1 MTLVTPPPSQR
12 SLPKRSPFLAHPI
25 QVFPNQAIPSSPPST
40 RGTTHHKAC
49 QSSNQNLLSS
59 IVQQRIIQR
68 LSINSKSK
76 SNLDPQNELVDI
88 QCIQYVL
95 SIRIL
100 EYPLYLTITL
110 STHSHVQQTLQH
122 SPLSQLQN
130 QRTVLHTQPRQVV
143 STEVRVDQHTTRE
156 VDQSLLQRRGGR
168 QPRQCWRQDGNSPGR
183 LGRSVVL
190 CDAHIVTVRTQHVH
204 QRVHS
209 SSDLV
214 LRHGEWHGFDG
225 HQQLLLV
232 VRELPTALLLV
243 ADSLFLTTLSSRV
256 LLQRCGSS
264 SSETGSRGALKSLG
278 SRRWGAEAFPA
289 CSPEAARDM
298 SVRRQC
304 GWGFH

>member
-88 QCIQYVL
+88 QCVQYVL

-156 VDQSLLQRRGGR
+156 VDQSLL
-168 QPRQCWRQDGNSPGR
+168 
-183 LGRSVVL
+183 
-190 CDAHIVTVRTQHVH
+190 
-204 QRVHS
+204 
-209 SSDLV
+209 
-214 LRHGEWHGFDG
+214 
-225 HQQLLLV
+225 
-232 VRELPTALLLV
+232 
-243 ADSLFLTTLSSRV
+243 
-256 LLQRCGSS
+256 
-264 SSETGSRGALKSLG
+264 
-278 SRRWGAEAFPA
+278 
-289 CSPEAARDM
+289 
-298 SVRRQC
+298 
-304 GWGFH
+304 

>member
-1 MTLVTPPPSQR
+1 MFVHMSQKTVTVSNSSYSCFGEATPRRPHPLAIWIGNFNKHMTLVTPPPSQR

-88 QCIQYVL
+88 QCVQYVL

-156 VDQSLLQRRGGR
+156 VDQSLL
-168 QPRQCWRQDGNSPGR
+168 
-183 LGRSVVL
+183 
-190 CDAHIVTVRTQHVH
+190 
-204 QRVHS
+204 
-209 SSDLV
+209 
-214 LRHGEWHGFDG
+214 
-225 HQQLLLV
+225 
-232 VRELPTALLLV
+232 
-243 ADSLFLTTLSSRV
+243 
-256 LLQRCGSS
+256 
-264 SSETGSRGALKSLG
+264 
-278 SRRWGAEAFPA
+278 
-289 CSPEAARDM
+289 
-298 SVRRQC
+298 
-304 GWGFH
+304 